1 MQQEQEGGYLPEGWL
16 SVDFLFPS
24 VNYTGWISTEEVKEY
39 LDNFEVMFKEGYE
52 EAKEEYLEYSSD
64 FRRKLREEL
73 NLNNSSW
80 VSEEKLNEYIEQFEV
95 MFHKGYEEAKEEFHN
110 RVKEEMKKMR
120 ELKVRL
126 QAAIEE
132 GKRVVNSYDWKEKYN
147 ESMALFEEMK
157 TQVQTSV
164 KAGLQTALREGRE
177 VSSELKRKY
186 NETMSVLGDMRADLQ
201 SSVSRELGM

>member
-1 MQQEQEGGYLPEGWL
+1 M
-16 SVDFLFPS
+16 
-24 VNYTGWISTEEVKEY
+24 NYTGWISAEEVNEY

-95 MFHKGYEEAKEEFHN
+95 MFHKGYEEAKEEFQN
-110 RVKEEMKKMR
+110 RAKEEMKKMR

-147 ESMALFEEMK
+147 ESMALFEEIK